1 MKKILFMLVLLILPI
16 IVNATHYTAEDLT
29 IDINDDNWMVFT
41 RDNIENNPELS
52 KLGVDSNTLKIQMNT
67 FGMYIDAIST
77 FDNVN
82 YVEMFIFVKELEEK
96 TMNLHKYKDK
106 DAMEVGETIYSKY
119 KPSRLELYKTK
130 RLTYIV
136 SEYTDKVNGK
146 TLYLTDYYTVIN
158 GRGYTIKVQSP
169 GAFDEEGKN
178 AIEKMIISISFKLN
192 KTYEKSPYKN
202 TWVYVIICAVVGG
215 GLGAVS
221 AVLKNKKKKMGV

>member
-169 GAFDEEGKN
+169 GAFDEEAKN